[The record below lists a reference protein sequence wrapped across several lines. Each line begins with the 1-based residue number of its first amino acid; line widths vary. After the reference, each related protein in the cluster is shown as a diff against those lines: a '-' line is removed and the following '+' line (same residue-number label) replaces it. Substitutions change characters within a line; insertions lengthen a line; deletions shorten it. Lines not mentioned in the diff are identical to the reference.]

1 MNQPRTTPKIN
12 PKSNKNNKIRNNK
25 NKSDPRKDVLRWIK
39 EFVEV
44 PHPVFAD
51 LPPCPYAR
59 QARLRGKVEFVELL
73 SDQSDSHIHDLID
86 KFDTDK
92 KDVLIIIA
100 DPERWTGRQTKQL
113 GVKLNSIYKKRDL
126 VIMEDHPDIVEKVK
140 NIKLNNGKYILLL
153 VQSRTKLKKF
163 EDKLRQTEYYKNWSK
178 SHLESVTGAWRHPLK
193 PRS

>member
-1 MNQPRTTPKIN
+1 
-12 PKSNKNNKIRNNK
+12 
-25 NKSDPRKDVLRWIK
+25 VLRWIK

-59 QARLRGKVEFVELL
+59 QARLKGKVKFVELL

-100 DPERWTGRQTKQL
+100 DPERWTVRQTKQL

-193 PRS
+193 SRS